1 MREIKRKAVLSK
13 TMERTAENR
22 VVFLVDIK
30 KKKSR
35 NPHGYW
41 IFQWRKR
48 WDSNPRA
55 REGYLISSQARYD
68 HFDTLPYMLTR
79 HFPDVFA
86 KKKLLERTAKYSV
99 FRTAGPR
106 INTGFS
112 ADKTDTNPINF
123 ESFSL

>member
-1 MREIKRKAVLSK
+1 MGDSSEKLQGIKIRAVLSK

-22 VVFLVDIK
+22 VIFRVGIK

-68 HFDTLPYMLTR
+68 HFDTLPYILFIYAEEQR
-79 HFPDVFA
+79 SFDCQNILA
-86 KKKLLERTAKYSV
+86 KTKASVNTKIDKEPER
-99 FRTAGPR
+99 
-106 INTGFS
+106 
-112 ADKTDTNPINF
+112 
-123 ESFSL
+123 